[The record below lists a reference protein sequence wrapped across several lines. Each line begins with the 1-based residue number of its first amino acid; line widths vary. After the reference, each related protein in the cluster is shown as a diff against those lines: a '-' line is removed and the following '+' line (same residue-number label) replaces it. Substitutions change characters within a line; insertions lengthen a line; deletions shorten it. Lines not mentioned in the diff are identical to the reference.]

1 MAERF
6 QPHLTVAAVVERDGR
21 FLCVEEHAEG
31 ATVYN
36 QPAGHVDDG
45 ESLVDAVRRETLE
58 ETGWLFE
65 PNALLGIY
73 RWVKPDSGETFV
85 RAAFRGVL
93 VEQRHDAPPDA
104 DIVAAHW
111 LSRDDLLELPHRS
124 PLVLRCID
132 DYRVGIRHPLDIL
145 QDL

>member
-1 MAERF
+1 MVATF
-6 QPHLTVAAVVERDGR
+6 QPHLTVAAVVERNGR
-21 FLCVEEHAEG
+21 FLCVEEPAG
-31 ATVYN
+31 DKSVYN

-73 RWVKPDSGETFV
+73 RWVNPDSGETFI
-85 RAAFRGVL
+85 RAAFRGL
-93 VEQRHDAPPDA
+93 LGEQRYDAPPDA
-104 DIVAAHW
+104 EIVAAHW

-132 DYRVGIRHPLDIL
+132 DYLVGIRHPLEIL